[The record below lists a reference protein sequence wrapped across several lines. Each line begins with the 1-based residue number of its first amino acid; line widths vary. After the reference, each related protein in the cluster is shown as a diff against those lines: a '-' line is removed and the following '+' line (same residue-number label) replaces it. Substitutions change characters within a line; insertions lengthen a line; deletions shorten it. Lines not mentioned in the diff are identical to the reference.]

1 MKRKKVL
8 VTGAGKG
15 IGRGIAL
22 AFAKAGADLFLHY
35 RSDPAEARS
44 LQDEIA
50 ALGGKATVFQAD
62 LADQKELDAMFGAI
76 RQQWGTLD
84 AAVNNAGWD
93 PGAVALDDIDEK
105 MYYRLTDMNIKG
117 TLFCCLRE
125 LELMGR
131 GGSIINLGSVQ
142 MNTTVP
148 GRVLY
153 AASKGA
159 IHAMTGALALEAGP
173 RGIRVNTIAPGYI
186 AVERMTR
193 WRREFRC
200 AGSASR
206 KTSAIWRYF
215 WPRIRP
221 DSSPARPSSST
232 AESTASSH
240 VFPPDPQFF
249 PNCAAPGIS

>member
-1 MKRKKVL
+1 MKGKKVL

-35 RSDPAEARS
+35 RSNPAEAQS

-50 ALGGKATVFQAD
+50 ALGGKTIVFQAD
-62 LADQKELDAMFGAI
+62 LADQKELDAMFNAV

-93 PGAVALDDIDEK
+93 PGTVAMDDIDEK
-105 MYYRLTDMNIKG
+105 LYYRLTDMNVKG

-125 LELMGR
+125 LELMGC

-159 IHAMTGALALEAGP
+159 IYSMTGALALEAGP

-186 AVERMTR
+186 AVERMTAR
-193 WRREFRC
+193 ADFREDEVAAGIPVRRLGLPEDVGELAVFLASDK
-200 AGSASR
+200 AGFIHGETIVIDGGVNR
-206 KTSAIWRYF
+206 KL
-215 WPRIRP
+215 
-221 DSSPARPSSST
+221 ARFST
-232 AESTASSH
+232 
-240 VFPPDPQFF
+240 
-249 PNCAAPGIS
+249 

>member
-1 MKRKKVL
+1 MKGKKVL

-35 RSDPAEARS
+35 RSDPGEAKS

-50 ALGGKATVFQAD
+50 ALGGKSTVFQAD
-62 LADQKELDAMFGAI
+62 LADQKELDAMFEAI

-186 AVERMTR
+186 AVERMT
-193 WRREFRC
+193 
-200 AGSASR
+200 A
-206 KTSAIWRYF
+206 
-215 WPRIRP
+215 RP
-221 DSSPARPSSST
+221 DFREDEVAAGIPVRRIGKPEDVGDLAVFLASDQAGFIAGETIVIDGGVNRKLARFSS
-232 AESTASSH
+232 
-240 VFPPDPQFF
+240 
-249 PNCAAPGIS
+249 

>member
-1 MKRKKVL
+1 MKGKKVL

-50 ALGGKATVFQAD
+50 ALGGKAIVFQAD
-62 LADQKELDAMFGAI
+62 LADHKELDAMFGEI
-76 RQQWGTLD
+76 RLHWGTLD

-105 MYYRLTDMNIKG
+105 LYYRLTDMNIKG

-142 MNTTVP
+142 MDTTVP

-159 IHAMTGALALEAGP
+159 IHSMTGALALEAGP

-186 AVERMTR
+186 GVERMTAR
-193 WRREFRC
+193 ADFREDEVAAGIPVRRIGKPEDVGELAVFLASDQ
-200 AGSASR
+200 AGFISGETIVIDGGVNR
-206 KTSAIWRYF
+206 KLARF
-215 WPRIRP
+215 
-221 DSSPARPSSST
+221 SS
-232 AESTASSH
+232 
-240 VFPPDPQFF
+240 
-249 PNCAAPGIS
+249 

>member
-1 MKRKKVL
+1 MKGKKVL
-8 VTGAGKG
+8 ITGAGKG

-22 AFAKAGADLFLHY
+22 TFAKAGAELFLHY
-35 RSDPAEARS
+35 RSNPDEAES
-44 LQDEIA
+44 LRREIVG
-50 ALGGKATVFQAD
+50 LGGHAVLFRAD
-62 LADQKELDAMFGAI
+62 LSRMAGLDAMFAAV
-76 RQQWGTLD
+76 REQWGTLD
-84 AAVNNAGWD
+84 VAVNNAGWD
-93 PGAVALDDIDEK
+93 PGVVALDDIDEK
-105 MYYRLTDMNIKG
+105 LYYQLTDMNIKG

-186 AVERMTR
+186 AVERMT
-193 WRREFRC
+193 
-200 AGSASR
+200 A
-206 KTSAIWRYF
+206 
-215 WPRIRP
+215 RP
-221 DSSPARPSSST
+221 DFREEEVAAGIPVRRIGKPEDIGELAVFLASDQAGFISGETIIIDGGVNRKLARFSS
-232 AESTASSH
+232 
-240 VFPPDPQFF
+240 
-249 PNCAAPGIS
+249 

>member
-1 MKRKKVL
+1 MKGKKVL
-8 VTGAGKG
+8 ITGAGKG

-22 AFAKAGADLFLHY
+22 TFAKAGAELFLHY
-35 RSDPAEARS
+35 RSNPDEAES
-44 LQDEIA
+44 LRREIVG
-50 ALGGKATVFQAD
+50 LGGQAVLFRAD
-62 LADQKELDAMFGAI
+62 LSRMAGLDAMFAAV
-76 RQQWGTLD
+76 REQWGTLD
-84 AAVNNAGWD
+84 VAVNNAGWD

-105 MYYRLTDMNIKG
+105 LYYQLTDMNIKG

-186 AVERMTR
+186 AVERMT
-193 WRREFRC
+193 
-200 AGSASR
+200 A
-206 KTSAIWRYF
+206 
-215 WPRIRP
+215 RP
-221 DSSPARPSSST
+221 DFREEEVAAGIPVRRVGKPEDIGELAVFLASDQAGFISGETIIIDGGVNRKLARFSS
-232 AESTASSH
+232 
-240 VFPPDPQFF
+240 
-249 PNCAAPGIS
+249 

>member
-1 MKRKKVL
+1 MKGKKVL
-8 VTGAGKG
+8 ITGAGKG

-22 AFAKAGADLFLHY
+22 AFARAGAKLFLHY
-35 RSDPAEARS
+35 RSDPEEAKSLQEEVGRLGAEAVMFR
-44 LQDEIA
+44 
-50 ALGGKATVFQAD
+50 AD
-62 LADQKELDAMFGAI
+62 LSKMSELDTMFEAVKE
-76 RQQWGTLD
+76 QFGTLD

-105 MYYRLTDMNIKG
+105 LYYRLTDMNIKG

-159 IHAMTGALALEAGP
+159 IHSMTGALALEAGP
-173 RGIRVNTIAPGYI
+173 RGIRVNAIAPGYI
-186 AVERMTR
+186 AVERMTAR
-193 WRREFRC
+193 ADFREDEVAAGIPVRRIGKPGDVGELAVFLASDR
-200 AGSASR
+200 AGFISGETIVIDGGVNR
-206 KTSAIWRYF
+206 KLARF
-215 WPRIRP
+215 
-221 DSSPARPSSST
+221 SS
-232 AESTASSH
+232 
-240 VFPPDPQFF
+240 
-249 PNCAAPGIS
+249 

>member
-1 MKRKKVL
+1 MKGKKVL

-35 RSDPAEARS
+35 RSNPAEAQS

-50 ALGGKATVFQAD
+50 ALGGKAIVFQAD
-62 LADQKELDAMFGAI
+62 LADQKELDAMFNAV

-93 PGAVALDDIDEK
+93 PGTVALDDIDERL
-105 MYYRLTDMNIKG
+105 YYRLTDMNIKG

-125 LELMGR
+125 LKLMQS

-142 MNTTVP
+142 MNTTVT
-148 GRVLY
+148 GRILY
-153 AASKGA
+153 ATSKGA
-159 IHAMTGALALEAGP
+159 IHSMTGALALDAGP

-186 AVERMTR
+186 VVERMISR
-193 WRREFRC
+193 PGFDEKEIAAGIPVRRIGYPEDVGELAVFLASDK
-200 AGSASR
+200 AGFIHGETIVIDGGVNRKLARSAS
-206 KTSAIWRYF
+206 
-215 WPRIRP
+215 
-221 DSSPARPSSST
+221 
-232 AESTASSH
+232 
-240 VFPPDPQFF
+240 V
-249 PNCAAPGIS
+249 

>member
-1 MKRKKVL
+1 MKGKKVL

-35 RSDPAEARS
+35 RSDPGEAKS

-50 ALGGKATVFQAD
+50 ALGGKSTVFQAD
-62 LADQKELDAMFGAI
+62 LADQKELDAMFEAI

-105 MYYRLTDMNIKG
+105 LYYRLTDMNIKG

-159 IHAMTGALALEAGP
+159 IHSMTGALALEAGP
-173 RGIRVNTIAPGYI
+173 RGIRVNTIAPGDI
-186 AVERMTR
+186 AVERMTAR
-193 WRREFRC
+193 ADFREDEVAAGIPVRRIGKPGDVGELAVFLASDQ
-200 AGSASR
+200 AGFISGETIVIDGGVNR
-206 KTSAIWRYF
+206 KLARF
-215 WPRIRP
+215 
-221 DSSPARPSSST
+221 SS
-232 AESTASSH
+232 
-240 VFPPDPQFF
+240 
-249 PNCAAPGIS
+249 

>member
-1 MKRKKVL
+1 MKGKKVL

-35 RSDPAEARS
+35 RSDPAEAKS
-44 LQDEIA
+44 LQAEIA
-50 ALGGKATVFQAD
+50 ALGGKSIVFQAD

-76 RQQWGTLD
+76 RQHWGTLD

-105 MYYRLTDMNIKG
+105 LYYRLTDMNIKG

-159 IHAMTGALALEAGP
+159 IHSMTGALALEAGP

-186 AVERMTR
+186 AVERMT
-193 WRREFRC
+193 
-200 AGSASR
+200 A
-206 KTSAIWRYF
+206 
-215 WPRIRP
+215 RP
-221 DSSPARPSSST
+221 DFREDEVAAGIPVRRIGKPEDVGELAVFLASDQAGFISGETIVIDGGVNRKLARFSS
-232 AESTASSH
+232 
-240 VFPPDPQFF
+240 
-249 PNCAAPGIS
+249 

>member
-1 MKRKKVL
+1 MKGKKVL

-35 RSDPAEARS
+35 RSNPAEAQS

-50 ALGGKATVFQAD
+50 ALGGKAIVFQAD
-62 LADQKELDAMFGAI
+62 LADQKELDAMFEAV

-105 MYYRLTDMNIKG
+105 LYYRLTDMNIKG

-125 LELMGR
+125 LDLMKR

-142 MNTTVP
+142 MNTTVT

-159 IHAMTGALALEAGP
+159 IHSMTGALALEAGP

-186 AVERMTR
+186 AVERMISR
-193 WRREFRC
+193 PDFDEKEIAAGIPVRRLGLPEDVGELAVFLASDK
-200 AGSASR
+200 AGFIHGETIVIDGGVNRKLARSAS
-206 KTSAIWRYF
+206 
-215 WPRIRP
+215 
-221 DSSPARPSSST
+221 
-232 AESTASSH
+232 
-240 VFPPDPQFF
+240 V
-249 PNCAAPGIS
+249 

>member
-1 MKRKKVL
+1 MKGKKVL

-35 RSDPAEARS
+35 RSNPAEAQS
-44 LQDEIA
+44 LQNEIA
-50 ALGGKATVFQAD
+50 AIGGKAIVFQAD
-62 LADQKELDAMFGAI
+62 LADQKELDAMFNAV

-93 PGAVALDDIDEK
+93 PGSVATEDIDEAL
-105 MYYRLTDMNIKG
+105 YYKLTDMNIKG

-125 LELMGR
+125 LDLMQS

-148 GRVLY
+148 GRILY

-159 IHAMTGALALEAGP
+159 IHSMTGALALEAGP
-173 RGIRVNTIAPGYI
+173 RGIRINTIAPGYI
-186 AVERMTR
+186 AVERMISR
-193 WRREFRC
+193 PGFDEKEIAAGIPVRRLGLPEDVGELAVFLASDK
-200 AGSASR
+200 AGFIHGETIVIDGGVNRKLARSAS
-206 KTSAIWRYF
+206 
-215 WPRIRP
+215 
-221 DSSPARPSSST
+221 
-232 AESTASSH
+232 
-240 VFPPDPQFF
+240 V
-249 PNCAAPGIS
+249 

>member
-1 MKRKKVL
+1 MKGKKVL

-22 AFAKAGADLFLHY
+22 AFAKAGAKLFLHY
-35 RSDPAEARS
+35 RSNPAEAQS

-50 ALGGKATVFQAD
+50 ALGGKAIVFQAD
-62 LADQKELDAMFGAI
+62 LADKKELDAMFEAV

-105 MYYRLTDMNIKG
+105 LYYRLTDMNIKG

-125 LELMGR
+125 LDLMQS

-142 MNTTVP
+142 MNTTVT

-159 IHAMTGALALEAGP
+159 IHSMTGALALEAGP

-186 AVERMTR
+186 AVERMISR
-193 WRREFRC
+193 PGFDEKEIAAGIPVRRLGLPEDVGELAVFLASDK
-200 AGSASR
+200 AGFIHGETIGIDGGVNR
-206 KTSAIWRYF
+206 KL
-215 WPRIRP
+215 
-221 DSSPARPSSST
+221 ARSGS
-232 AESTASSH
+232 
-240 VFPPDPQFF
+240 V
-249 PNCAAPGIS
+249 

>member
-1 MKRKKVL
+1 MKGKKVL

-44 LQDEIA
+44 LRDEIA

-62 LADQKELDAMFGAI
+62 LADLKELDAMFAAI
-76 RQQWGTLD
+76 KEQWGTLD

-93 PGAVALDDIDEK
+93 PGAVALADIDEK
-105 MYYRLTDMNIKG
+105 LYYRLTDMNIKG

-125 LELMGR
+125 LDLMGR

-159 IHAMTGALALEAGP
+159 IHSMTGARALEAGP

-186 AVERMTR
+186 AVERMT
-193 WRREFRC
+193 
-200 AGSASR
+200 A
-206 KTSAIWRYF
+206 
-215 WPRIRP
+215 RP
-221 DSSPARPSSST
+221 DFREDEVAAGIPVRRIGKPGDVGELAVFLASDQAGFISGETIVIDGGVNRKLARFSS
-232 AESTASSH
+232 
-240 VFPPDPQFF
+240 
-249 PNCAAPGIS
+249 

>member
-1 MKRKKVL
+1 MKGKKVL

-186 AVERMTR
+186 AVERMT
-193 WRREFRC
+193 
-200 AGSASR
+200 A
-206 KTSAIWRYF
+206 
-215 WPRIRP
+215 RP
-221 DSSPARPSSST
+221 DFREDEVAAGIPVRRIGKPEDVGDLAVFLASDQAGFIAGETIVIDGGVNRKLARFSS
-232 AESTASSH
+232 
-240 VFPPDPQFF
+240 
-249 PNCAAPGIS
+249 

>member
-1 MKRKKVL
+1 MKGKKVL

-35 RSDPAEARS
+35 RSNPAEAQS

-50 ALGGKATVFQAD
+50 ALGGKAIVFQAD
-62 LADQKELDAMFGAI
+62 LADQKELDAMFNAV

-93 PGAVALDDIDEK
+93 PGTVALDDIDERL
-105 MYYRLTDMNIKG
+105 YYRLTDMNIKG

-125 LELMGR
+125 LKLMQS

-142 MNTTVP
+142 MNTTVT
-148 GRVLY
+148 GRILY

-159 IHAMTGALALEAGP
+159 IHSMTGALALEAGP

-186 AVERMTR
+186 AVERMISR
-193 WRREFRC
+193 PGFDEKEIAAGIPVRRLGLPEDVGELAVFLASDK
-200 AGSASR
+200 AGFIHGETIVIDGGVNRKLARSAS
-206 KTSAIWRYF
+206 
-215 WPRIRP
+215 
-221 DSSPARPSSST
+221 
-232 AESTASSH
+232 
-240 VFPPDPQFF
+240 V
-249 PNCAAPGIS
+249 